1 MRKVENALSKQG
13 HDCKKPE
20 TVGQW
25 ILCHFLLLVGLGLA
39 LLFYV
44 LNPNVFSSFGITSIL
59 STASIQGIIAL
70 GLMMELTTGN
80 FDLSIGAT
88 AGFSAAVLGAIM
100 ANASPNWY
108 IPAVFIALAAAV
120 LVGLLNAFITVRIG
134 VPAFVGTMAI
144 RSLLSGAI
152 SFLTNNTIF
161 YSNNWGETY
170 KLLGQGKIRN
180 VIPYC
185 CLIFLVIC
193 VACYIFLEHTKTGRY
208 IYATGA
214 NRSAAKNVGIPVV
227 RMQVLSFAIGA
238 LLAGIGGILHSSRN
252 FQTSVQMGI
261 DLHLPA
267 QICCL
272 LGATYKTPGKYNVPG
287 CVVGILLTTI
297 ITNGVYG
304 TIGSSIYIK
313 SLVEGLVFMTAI
325 GIIATIRQEGLP
337 KVKFDI

>member
-1 MRKVENALSKQG
+1 M
-13 HDCKKPE
+13 
-20 TVGQW
+20 
-25 ILCHFLLLVGLGLA
+25 
-39 LLFYV
+39 
-44 LNPNVFSSFGITSIL
+44 
-59 STASIQGIIAL
+59 
-70 GLMMELTTGN
+70 
-80 FDLSIGAT
+80 
-88 AGFSAAVLGAIM
+88 
-100 ANASPNWY
+100 
-108 IPAVFIALAAAV
+108 

-261 DLHLPA
+261 DLQLPA

>member
-1 MRKVENALSKQG
+1 MKYDFDKITDRKG
-13 HDCKKPE
+13 TDCLKYDFAKE
-20 TVGQW
+20 RGRHEG
-25 ILCHFLLLVGLGLA
+25 ILPLWVADMDFPTLPQVSERLRKITEHGIYGYSDAKEPYFQA
-39 LLFYV
+39 LLGWYEKHFSWKIQKEWLIKTPGV
-44 LNPNVFSSFGITSIL
+44 VF
-59 STASIQGIIAL
+59 
-70 GLMMELTTGN
+70 
-80 FDLSIGAT
+80 
-88 AGFSAAVLGAIM
+88 
-100 ANASPNWY
+100 
-108 IPAVFIALAAAV
+108 ALAAAV

-261 DLHLPA
+261 DLQLPA